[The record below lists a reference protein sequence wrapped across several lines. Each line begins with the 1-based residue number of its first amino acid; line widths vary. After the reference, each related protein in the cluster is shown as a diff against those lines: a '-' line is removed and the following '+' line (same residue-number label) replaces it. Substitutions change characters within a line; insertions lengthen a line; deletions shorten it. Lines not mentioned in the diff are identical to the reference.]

1 MPMNKRLAAF
11 RNCVW
16 ETCSGLTQSI
26 VSQFFVPILCPNMP
40 IVTLSDALIQRL
52 TTNDRR
58 ILRDRTLSGFCLRLN
73 KRSKTFIVATTSNS
87 LQVRVTIGRWPI
99 YSTDEARSLAAQLL
113 REFRNGDVPR
123 KPTQHKL
130 PTLREILPLYANAKG
145 LKLSSL
151 NRYESILRV
160 HFDGWM
166 DCSLRELASS
176 AFDKHCHA
184 FAQSRG
190 AAIVE
195 VGRGLIGA
203 IFRYMNAVYGLNFE
217 SPFAQLAA
225 AGLMPN
231 RAEPRPRRLQESE
244 LPDWY
249 EALQLMPEKQRD
261 ILLLLSMTGL
271 RRNEGGMLRK
281 NQVDF
286 RKGLLHIPETKTGQ
300 PLVLPITPIMR
311 EILCRR
317 AVGLTDE
324 EMLFDGVAL
333 EHLAD
338 MAMRAG
344 APSFMLHDLR
354 KMLATTG
361 ERLGLSDAVIRRILN
376 HKAKRSD
383 TLHRHYIQLSPQDIN
398 LQLESIQIQLLSLM
412 KAKSSGNCY

>member
-1 MPMNKRLAAF
+1 
-11 RNCVW
+11 
-16 ETCSGLTQSI
+16 
-26 VSQFFVPILCPNMP
+26 
-40 IVTLSDALIQRL
+40 
-52 TTNDRR
+52 
-58 ILRDRTLSGFCLRLN
+58 
-73 KRSKTFIVATTSNS
+73 
-87 LQVRVTIGRWPI
+87 
-99 YSTDEARSLAAQLL
+99 
-113 REFRNGDVPR
+113 
-123 KPTQHKL
+123 
-130 PTLREILPLYANAKG
+130 
-145 LKLSSL
+145 
-151 NRYESILRV
+151 
-160 HFDGWM
+160 
-166 DCSLRELASS
+166 
-176 AFDKHCHA
+176 
-184 FAQSRG
+184 
-190 AAIVE
+190 
-195 VGRGLIGA
+195 
-203 IFRYMNAVYGLNFE
+203 
-217 SPFAQLAA
+217 
-225 AGLMPN
+225 
-231 RAEPRPRRLQESE
+231 
-244 LPDWY
+244 
-249 EALQLMPEKQRD
+249 
-261 ILLLLSMTGL
+261 
-271 RRNEGGMLRK
+271 MLRK